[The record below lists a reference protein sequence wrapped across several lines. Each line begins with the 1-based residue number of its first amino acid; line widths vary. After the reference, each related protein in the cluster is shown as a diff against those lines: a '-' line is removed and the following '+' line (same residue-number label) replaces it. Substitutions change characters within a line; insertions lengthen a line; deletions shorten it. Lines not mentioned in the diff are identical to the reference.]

1 MPEVSRITY
10 QFSAKPEYNPT
21 MPLLRVQ
28 VRTNEKEGGEMR
40 SEEEIREKLETLRN
54 DKRDNIG
61 RGNRRIY
68 QLALCWVL
76 EEYEEWWLP
85 K

>member
-21 MPLLRVQ
+21 MPLLRVEILAS
-28 VRTNEKEGGEMR
+28 EKEGAGMR
-40 SEEEIREKLETLRN
+40 SEEEIREKLETLRH

-61 RGNRRIY
+61 RDNRCIY

-76 EEYEEWWLP
+76 EEYEEWRLP